1 MLYILEAW
9 MILHLWLHHWPWS
22 TMFFADV
29 ISTIIIVVVIAS
41 TFVSEIARTFVFM
54 CAAILKHSVSQ
65 TYPSHCCLP
74 HLSYIL
80 EAVDDFV
87 DI

>member
-9 MILHLWLHHWPWS
+9 VILHLWLHHRSRSAVFLAHIVS
-22 TMFFADV
+22 TV
-29 ISTIIIVVVIAS
+29 IIVVVIAS
-41 TFVSEIARTFVFM
+41 TFVGEVARTFVFV

-65 TYPSHCCLP
+65 TYPSHSCLP